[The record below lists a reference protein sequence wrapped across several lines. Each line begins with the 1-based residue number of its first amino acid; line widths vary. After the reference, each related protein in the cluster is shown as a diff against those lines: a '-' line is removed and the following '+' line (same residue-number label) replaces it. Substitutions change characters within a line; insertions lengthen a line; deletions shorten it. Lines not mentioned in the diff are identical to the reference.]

1 MMHQVVPTATASAT
15 GGEPKNNFQQ
25 MFNQYTKEEDIK
37 AQME

>member
-15 GGEPKNNFQQ
+15 GEPKNNFQQ